1 MSVAVGQTMK
11 AGPRSTP
18 ETARAVR
25 ATRKA
30 GGYGTVIKVL
40 KLNVREKEILLR
52 SHFLNELA
60 PATATRIIE
69 QVSVASHE
77 SRDSIFKQ
85 GEKADYFYTVLTGF
99 VRVFRLSKE
108 GREAD
113 IGIYGQGETFAE
125 GVMFNGGTHRF
136 CAQAAEPVTLARYDV
151 EKIRQFAAQDP
162 AIGIA
167 LMASLSRN
175 LDQALECVA
184 DDRLHTAP
192 QRVAN
197 FILQNCPANASS
209 ARFRLPF
216 QKSLLAGKLGLA
228 PEALSR
234 AFSALKSAGVSV
246 HGRVIEIGDVNAL
259 KNF

>member
-1 MSVAVGQTMK
+1 M
-11 AGPRSTP
+11 
-18 ETARAVR
+18 
-25 ATRKA
+25 
-30 GGYGTVIKVL
+30 

-52 SHFLNELA
+52 SYFLSELTS
-60 PATATRIIE
+60 ATALKIVDHVT
-69 QVSVASHE
+69 VASHE
-77 SRDSIFKQ
+77 ARDPIFKQ

-99 VRVFRLSKE
+99 VRVFRLSKD

-113 IGIYGQGETFAE
+113 IGIYGPGETFAE

-136 CAQAAEPVTLARYDV
+136 CAQSAEAVTLARYEVD
-151 EKIRQFAAQDP
+151 KLKQFASQDP

-197 FILQNCPANASS
+197 FILQNCPENANS

-246 HGRVIEIGDVNAL
+246 HGRIIEIGDVNAL

>member
-1 MSVAVGQTMK
+1 MA
-11 AGPRSTP
+11 
-18 ETARAVR
+18 
-25 ATRKA
+25 
-30 GGYGTVIKVL
+30 VIKVL
-40 KLNVREKEILLR
+40 KLNAREKDILLR
-52 SHFLNELA
+52 SHFMSELA
-60 PATATRIIE
+60 PATAARIVD
-69 QVSVASHE
+69 QVTVASHE
-77 SRDSIFKQ
+77 AKDTIFKQ
-85 GEKADYFYTVLTGF
+85 GEKANWFFTVLSGY
-99 VRVFRLSKE
+99 VRVYSLSKD

-113 IGIYGQGETFAE
+113 IGIHGAGDTFAE

-136 CAQAAEPVTLARYDV
+136 SAQAAEATILARYD
-151 EKIRQFAAQDP
+151 IDRMRQLAAEDP

-167 LMASLSRN
+167 LTASLSRN

-197 FILQNCPANASS
+197 FILKNCPENASS

-234 AFSALKSAGVSV
+234 AFSALKAAGVSV

>member
-1 MSVAVGQTMK
+1 M
-11 AGPRSTP
+11 
-18 ETARAVR
+18 
-25 ATRKA
+25 
-30 GGYGTVIKVL
+30 IKVL

-52 SHFLNELA
+52 SYFLSEL
-60 PATATRIIE
+60 PSSTAARIVEHVI
-69 QVSVASHE
+69 VASHE
-77 SRDSIFKQ
+77 ARDPIFKQ

-99 VRVFRLSKE
+99 VRVFRLSKD

-113 IGIYGQGETFAE
+113 IGIYGPGETFAE
-125 GVMFNGGTHRF
+125 GVMFNGGIYRF
-136 CAQAAEPVTLARYDV
+136 CAQSAEAITIARYEVD
-151 EKIRQFAAQDP
+151 KIKQFASQDP

-167 LMASLSRN
+167 LTASLSRN

-197 FILQNCPANASS
+197 FILQNCPENANS

-234 AFSALKSAGVSV
+234 AFSALKPAGVSV
-246 HGRVIEIGDVNAL
+246 HGRIIEIGDVNAL
-259 KNF
+259 RNF

>member
-1 MSVAVGQTMK
+1 
-11 AGPRSTP
+11 
-18 ETARAVR
+18 
-25 ATRKA
+25 
-30 GGYGTVIKVL
+30 VIKVL

-60 PATATRIIE
+60 PATASRIAE
-69 QVSVASHE
+69 LVTVASHE
-77 SRDSIFKQ
+77 ARDTIFKQ
-85 GEKADYFYTVLTGF
+85 GECANYFYTVLSGF
-99 VRVFRLSKE
+99 VRVFRLSKD

-113 IGIYGQGETFAE
+113 IGIYGPGETFAE

-136 CAQAAEPVTLARYDV
+136 SAQSAEAVTLARYEID
-151 EKIRQFAAQDP
+151 KLRQIASQDP

-197 FILQNCPANASS
+197 FILQNCPDNAAS

-259 KNF
+259 RNF

>member
-1 MSVAVGQTMK
+1 M
-11 AGPRSTP
+11 
-18 ETARAVR
+18 
-25 ATRKA
+25 
-30 GGYGTVIKVL
+30 IKVL

-52 SHFLNELA
+52 SYFLSELA
-60 PATATRIIE
+60 PATAARIVE
-69 QVSVASHE
+69 HVTVASHE
-77 SRDSIFKQ
+77 ARDPIFKQ
-85 GEKADYFYTVLTGF
+85 GEKADYFFTVLTGF
-99 VRVFRLSKE
+99 VRVFRLSKD

-113 IGIYGQGETFAE
+113 IGIYGPGETFAE

-136 CAQAAEPVTLARYDV
+136 CAQSAEAVTLARYEVD
-151 EKIRQFAAQDP
+151 KIRHFASMDP

-197 FILQNCPANASS
+197 FILQNCPDNAST

-246 HGRVIEIGDVNAL
+246 HGRIIEIGDVNAL
-259 KNF
+259 RNF

>member
-1 MSVAVGQTMK
+1 
-11 AGPRSTP
+11 
-18 ETARAVR
+18 
-25 ATRKA
+25 
-30 GGYGTVIKVL
+30 VIKVL

-52 SHFLNELA
+52 SYFLSELSS
-60 PATATRIIE
+60 ATALKIVD
-69 QVSVASHE
+69 QVTVASHE
-77 SRDSIFKQ
+77 SRDPIFKQ

-99 VRVFRLSKE
+99 VRVFRLSQD

-113 IGIYGQGETFAE
+113 IGIYGPGGPFAE
-125 GVMFNGGTHRF
+125 RRVFNGGTHRF
-136 CAQAAEPVTLARYDV
+136 CAQSAEAVTLARYEVD
-151 EKIRQFAAQDP
+151 KIKQYAQQDP

-184 DDRLHTAP
+184 DDRLHTAR

-197 FILQNCPANASS
+197 FILQNCPENASS

-246 HGRVIEIGDVNAL
+246 HGRIIEIGDVNAL
-259 KNF
+259 RNF

>member
-1 MSVAVGQTMK
+1 M
-11 AGPRSTP
+11 
-18 ETARAVR
+18 
-25 ATRKA
+25 
-30 GGYGTVIKVL
+30 IKVL

-52 SHFLNELA
+52 SYFLSEL
-60 PATATRIIE
+60 PSATALKIVDHVT
-69 QVSVASHE
+69 VASHE
-77 SRDSIFKQ
+77 ARDPIFKQ

-99 VRVFRLSKE
+99 VRVFRLSKD

-113 IGIYGQGETFAE
+113 IGIYGPGETFAE
-125 GVMFNGGTHRF
+125 GVMFNGGTNRF
-136 CAQAAEPVTLARYDV
+136 CAQTAEAVTLARYEVD
-151 EKIRQFAAQDP
+151 KIKQFACQDP

-197 FILQNCPANASS
+197 FILQNCPENANS

-246 HGRVIEIGDVNAL
+246 HGRIIEIGDVNAL
-259 KNF
+259 RNF

>member
-1 MSVAVGQTMK
+1 M
-11 AGPRSTP
+11 
-18 ETARAVR
+18 
-25 ATRKA
+25 
-30 GGYGTVIKVL
+30 IKVL

-52 SHFLNELA
+52 SYFLSEL
-60 PATATRIIE
+60 PSATALKIVEHVT
-69 QVSVASHE
+69 VASHE
-77 SRDSIFKQ
+77 ARDPIFKQ

-99 VRVFRLSKE
+99 VRVFRLSKD

-113 IGIYGQGETFAE
+113 IGIYGPGETFAE

-136 CAQAAEPVTLARYDV
+136 CAQTAESVTMARYEVDKLKQV
-151 EKIRQFAAQDP
+151 CLPGPCDRDRADGFAFAQ
-162 AIGIA
+162 
-167 LMASLSRN
+167 SRP
-175 LDQALECVA
+175 ALECVA

-197 FILQNCPANASS
+197 FILQNCPENASS

-234 AFSALKSAGVSV
+234 AFSALKPAGVTV
-246 HGRVIEIGDVNAL
+246 HGRIIEIGDVNAL